1 MHGCRLSISSLH
13 LGCRENSLLSLLDRF
28 VSLLLSALC
37 RSALSCLASGVFMTC
52 FMPRNS
58 SPLLATMALMPTQ
71 LTYQFSVLLLTSRAS
86 MKWKISLIIVLVW
99 RGRTEYLVKWRGYS
113 VFESTWEPE
122 ANLTNCAR
130 TLAMY

>member
-1 MHGCRLSISSLH
+1 MHDVLH
-13 LGCRENSLLSLLDRF
+13 ASQLKPAIGYDGSNAKAADIPSFRPAADELGEYKVNDILDH
-28 VSLLLSALC
+28 C
-37 RSALSCLASGVFMTC
+37 
-52 FMPRNS
+52 
-58 SPLLATMALMPTQ
+58 
-71 LTYQFSVLLLTSRAS
+71 SRG
-86 MKWKISLIIVLVW
+86 

>member
-1 MHGCRLSISSLH
+1 MFHASQLKPAVGYDGSNANAADVPVFHPAADESGEYEVDDI
-13 LGCRENSLLSLLDRF
+13 LDH
-28 VSLLLSALC
+28 
-37 RSALSCLASGVFMTC
+37 RSRG
-52 FMPRNS
+52 
-58 SPLLATMALMPTQ
+58 
-71 LTYQFSVLLLTSRAS
+71 
-86 MKWKISLIIVLVW
+86 